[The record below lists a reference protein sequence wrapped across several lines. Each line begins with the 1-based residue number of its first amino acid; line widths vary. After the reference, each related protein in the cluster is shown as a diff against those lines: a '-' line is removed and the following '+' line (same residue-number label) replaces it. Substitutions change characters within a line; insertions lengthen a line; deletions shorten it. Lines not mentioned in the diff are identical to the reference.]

1 MAKRTS
7 KTQQALEAA
16 QREASLQTLA
26 VHLIGT
32 HAPDATVAAWPE
44 KGEHFQ
50 FTAFGCTRADEGI
63 VTIRHSLEGQQE
75 SFRAESALDFY
86 RSWDIDV
93 HNPRI
98 VFAVRKLQQKTR
110 ELQRAHFD
118 ALARERRLIAAAAEA
133 VERFNEDDLEAHAA
147 RLRED
152 EADARAD
159 GIRCIYCG
167 SETHVYA
174 DHDEATRG

>member
-1 MAKRTS
+1 VKRIS

-32 HAPDATVAAWPE
+32 HDPDATVAAWPE

-50 FTAFGCTRADEGI
+50 FTAFGCTRGDEGV
-63 VTIRHSLEGQQE
+63 VTIRHSLERQRE
-75 SFRAESALDFY
+75 SFTATSALDFY
-86 RSWDIDV
+86 REWARSA
-93 HNPRI
+93 NPRI
-98 VFAVRKLQQKTR
+98 VDAVWKLQQKTR
-110 ELQRAHFD
+110 AIQARHFAALEAQRRH
-118 ALARERRLIAAAAEA
+118 LVSAAAEA
-133 VERFNEDDLEAHAA
+133 VERFSEDDLEAHAA

-152 EADARAD
+152 KADARAD
-159 GIRCIYCG
+159 GIRCVYCG